1 MAPYRKIDHK
11 ASQELGKY
19 QDWKI
24 NLSGGL
30 ILFQGEFTSVF
41 RNSFQILPKNNLNKT
56 WLEFEIKNKK
66 YLPKI

>member
-1 MAPYRKIDHK
+1 MAPYREIDHK

-41 RNSFQILPKNNLNKT
+41 RNSFQILPKNNWNKT
-56 WLEFEIKNKK
+56 WLEFEINNKK